1 MVYKYSVRLYIVF
14 KPSFKYFKNQKTSF
28 CLSIL
33 KLETLLFQNIFIPFY
48 NILFLYS
55 VLDSNKKKKVFL
67 QFKNMPF
74 INSFLIFIN

>member
-1 MVYKYSVRLYIVF
+1 MVYKHSVRLYIVF

-55 VLDSNKKKKVFL
+55 DLDSNKKKKFSYSL
-67 QFKNMPF
+67 KTCH
-74 INSFLIFIN
+74 L